1 MSFLERHRLERCTEL
16 LRLLTLRITAIILQ
30 IAAQLLLGRLL
41 GSAGLGLFQLVSTWL
56 NVLGETA
63 AMGLPSRAMR
73 TVSSSKD
80 CEIIAQYRFLIK
92 TLLVI
97 CTSWA
102 LLAGITI
109 AVYYLAPNWLPFD
122 TDARQI
128 SYLWVVLFGALGF
141 AQLRLIAEVL
151 KAQQH
156 AQAAVF
162 AESAGPVA
170 VLLIGIA
177 ICMWVGISDAL
188 QLALIYSVGFAL
200 TASVLLGIFVVP
212 NLIRIRSKSKK
223 HGKSL
228 ELRIDSDLA
237 ALASSGL
244 LNILFVS
251 FPFIVLPYVSSLSDI
266 GAFSVAFKLV
276 NLISTILLML
286 SALYGP
292 KFAKAAKN
300 EEAHSLTGI
309 LRRTQLVS
317 CLLYLPPLL
326 VLVLFSEEILLL
338 FGEEFVAAK
347 PYVYALLIG
356 QAINAATGLSGVML
370 NMVGAG
376 KHELLCSFCAI
387 SIALLFTLMMHN
399 TMTTLDVAVLFSASL
414 ALKNL
419 ASYGCAVLYIRKL
432 SAVRSLPPLALNAT

>member
-1 MSFLERHRLERCTEL
+1 MPFLERHRLERCTEL
-16 LRLLTLRITAIILQ
+16 LRLVALRITAIVLQ

-80 CEIIAQYRFLIK
+80 GETIAQYRFLIK

-97 CTSWA
+97 CASWA
-102 LLAGITI
+102 LLAGVTI
-109 AVYYLAPNWLPFD
+109 GVYYYAPNFLPFD
-122 TDARQI
+122 TDARQM

-170 VLLIGIA
+170 VLLVGIGI
-177 ICMWVGISDAL
+177 CTWLGVSDAL
-188 QLALIYSVGFAL
+188 QLALIYVVGFAF
-200 TASVLLGIFVVP
+200 TASVLIGIFVVP
-212 NLIRIRSKSKK
+212 NLISILSRSTE
-223 HGKSL
+223 HGNSL
-228 ELRIDSDLA
+228 ELRMDTDLA

-251 FPFIVLPYVSSLSDI
+251 FPFIVLPYVSSLREI
-266 GAFSVAFKLV
+266 GTFSVAFKLV
-276 NLISTILLML
+276 NLISTILLLL

-300 EEAHSLTGI
+300 GEAHCLADI

-326 VLVLFSEEILLL
+326 VLALFSEDILLL
-338 FGEEFVAAK
+338 FGEEFVVAK
-347 PYVYALLIG
+347 PYIYALLVG

-376 KHELLCSFCAI
+376 KHELLCSFSAI
-387 SIALLFTLMMHN
+387 SIASLIALMMHN
-399 TMTTLDVAVLFSASL
+399 TMTTLDVAILFSAAL
-414 ALKNL
+414 AFKNL
-419 ASYGCAVLYIRKL
+419 ASYGCAVLYIRNL
-432 SAVRSLPPLALNAT
+432 STVRAMSPLPMQTT